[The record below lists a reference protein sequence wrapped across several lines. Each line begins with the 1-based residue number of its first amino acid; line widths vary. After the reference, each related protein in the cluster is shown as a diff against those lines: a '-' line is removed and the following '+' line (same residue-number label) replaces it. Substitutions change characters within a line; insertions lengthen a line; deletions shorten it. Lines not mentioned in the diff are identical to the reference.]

1 MEALDYKML
10 FIRKEQDG
18 LNSKIQDYLTF
29 YKNIISPRET
39 ESVWT
44 TIIELRLESSKKI
57 FEELMISNI
66 VDP

>member
-1 MEALDYKML
+1 MEALDYRML
-10 FIRKEQDG
+10 FIQKEQDG

-39 ESVWT
+39 QSIWM
-44 TIIELRLESSKKI
+44 TIIELRLKSSMKV
-57 FEELMISNI
+57 FEQLMISNI